1 MEIYSNKVCL
11 QCQKPLV
18 GRVDK
23 VFCDPQCR
31 NSYHNRIKRSDEQ
44 YIKLVNSAIRKNR
57 RILKTL
63 APIGKVIVRREIL
76 ESMGYTFDFF
86 STIYHTSN
94 SAYYMC
100 YDYGFRAL
108 IDNGKQK
115 VQIIQQQEY
124 MTKAFDPW
132 ASSSS

>member
-1 MEIYSNKVCL
+1 MENYSNKLCL
-11 QCQKPLV
+11 QCQRPIV
-18 GRVDK
+18 GRMDK

-31 NSYHNRIKRSDEQ
+31 NTYHNRIKHSHEQ
-44 YIKLVNSAIRKNR
+44 YIKKVNSCLRKNR

-86 STIYHTSN
+86 SSTFHTSN
-94 SAYYMC
+94 SLYYMC

-108 IDNGKQK
+108 MDNGKQK
-115 VQIIQQQEY
+115 VQIIQLQEY
-124 MTKAFDPW
+124 MSKPFDPW
-132 ASSSS
+132 V

>member
-1 MEIYSNKVCL
+1 MENYSKKVCL
-11 QCQKPLV
+11 QCQSPIV
-18 GRVDK
+18 GRMDK

-31 NSYHNRIKRSDEQ
+31 NTYHNRIKHSDEQ
-44 YIKLVNSAIRKNR
+44 YIKMVNSCLRKNR

-76 ESMGYTFDFF
+76 ESMGYRFEFF
-86 STIYHTSN
+86 SSLFRTSN
-94 SAYYMC
+94 SVYYMC
-100 YDYGFRAL
+100 YEYGFRAL

-124 MTKAFDPW
+124 MSKTFDPW
-132 ASSSS
+132 S